1 MSSTYHVLCVSHDP
15 AIVVDGEGW
24 NTAAEAVERAGDPG
38 RFNDMAEH
46 VNCDL
51 LVGRYSYPLVEVGCP
66 PREKSVTG
74 CMHLHAQW
82 VTVDWV
88 RLLAASLD
96 AESGSLRAAVEEL
109 TQRHR
114 CWSRQRVERLRSEL

>member
-1 MSSTYHVLCVSHDP
+1 MSSTYRILCLSHDP
-15 AIVVDGEGW
+15 AVAAGSEW
-24 NTAAEAVERAGDPG
+24 NTAAEAVERASDPG
-38 RFNDMAEH
+38 RFGDMAEH
-46 VNCDL
+46 VSCDL

-66 PREKSVTG
+66 PREKSATG

-82 VTVDWV
+82 VSVEWT

-96 AESGSLRAAVEEL
+96 AEAGPLRAAVEEL
-109 TQRHR
+109 TQRCR